1 MNLTNHKSTLQ
12 ARGNKNKITID
23 MDILSTGEKQKA
35 KCGGRRKFLSGGT
48 ALGLQ
53 LGAAG
58 VNSLINGIAG
68 TINGNRLMKMYN
80 NITRKSTYVPV
91 AREHIDTRVNVEP
104 QLEAIRNAEYR
115 QNRAIDVNTN
125 SSKNALNRKRDLM
138 LTGLE
143 KRQDVNAYKDN
154 AETQLKYAEAQLQKE
169 YNVLDIQNKIA
180 DIAAQNKFD
189 AQKTFGQVNAGNAI
203 TQAWGNAIGDFL
215 NTSGTAIGDYMNLL
229 YQGLGSNSQELKNLA
244 LHDLSSDRHKYKD
257 DGTMRRYHANKLAKE
272 QGYEIL
278 EKGKK
283 GYKTTDESGNTKIY
297 KGYKFNP
304 KTGKYEWY

>member
-58 VNSLINGIAG
+58 VSSLIDGIAG
-68 TINGNRLMKMYN
+68 TINENRLIKMYN
-80 NITRKSTYVPV
+80 NMTRKSTYVPV

-104 QLEAIRNAEYR
+104 QLDAIRNAEYR

-138 LTGLE
+138 LAGLE
-143 KRQDVNAYKDN
+143 KRQEVNAYKN
-154 AETQLKYAEAQLQKE
+154 NTEAQLRNAEAKLQTK
-169 YNVLDIQNKIA
+169 YNVLDVQNKIA
-180 DIAAQNKFD
+180 DITAQNEFD
-189 AQKTFGQVNAGNAI
+189 AQKLIGKTNAKNII
-203 TQAWGNAIGDFL
+203 TQSWGDAAANFL
-215 NTSGTAIGDYMNLL
+215 QNSGISIGDYMLMNYDLLSTNNKENKEFADYNL
-229 YQGLGSNSQELKNLA
+229 
-244 LHDLSSDRHKYKD
+244 SDKRFIGKS
-257 DGTMRRYHANKLAKE
+257 DGTLQKAYARTRARKE
-272 QGYEIL
+272 GKDL
-278 EKGKK
+278 TKGNYKWDSKK
-283 GYKTTDESGNTKIY
+283 GDFVWVT
-297 KGYKFNP
+297 F
-304 KTGKYEWY
+304 